1 LLQQK
6 IYRGFYG
13 LAAFTLFRSEFK
25 DKQGIYA
32 ASSWD
37 NHFTTALTAGKKFPR
52 NWEVGAKWR
61 LSAGSPYTPYDT
73 VTSALIPVW
82 DVNNQGIPDYNRLNS
97 LRISSYNQIDI
108 RVDKKW
114 FLSKFSIDLYLDIQ
128 NLLNAKVKLPPFLD
142 VGRDENGVPVEDPN
156 NPGSY
161 DIYFLDNN
169 SGTVLPSIG
178 LVFEY

>member
-52 NWEVGAKWR
+52 NWEVGPSGAYLPVR
-61 LSAGSPYTPYDT
+61 LTHRTTP
-73 VTSALIPVW
+73 
-82 DVNNQGIPDYNRLNS
+82 
-97 LRISSYNQIDI
+97 
-108 RVDKKW
+108 
-114 FLSKFSIDLYLDIQ
+114 
-128 NLLNAKVKLPPFLD
+128 LPQHLF
-142 VGRDENGVPVEDPN
+142 R
-156 NPGSY
+156 Y
-161 DIYFLDNN
+161 
-169 SGTVLPSIG
+169 GT
-178 LVFEY
+178 